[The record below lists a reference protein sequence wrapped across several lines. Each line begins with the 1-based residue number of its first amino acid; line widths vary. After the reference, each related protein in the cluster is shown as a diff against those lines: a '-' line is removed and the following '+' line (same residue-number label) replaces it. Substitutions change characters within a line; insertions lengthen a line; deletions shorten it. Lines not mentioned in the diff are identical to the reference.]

1 MSWQIKSKKYHH
13 TPHCDSRRG
22 AIHPVYLSQSLNKIY
37 CFSRENF
44 CKLASFL
51 LTLAL
56 SHSALALELSYGGR
70 LSSDSGEPVAGPVAI
85 TFRFFDE
92 ANHGQLLATYPTSN
106 VPLTDG
112 VFQVSISLT
121 SSMIESI
128 FGDGSRTVYVE
139 VEAEGKVYPR
149 QAFSYAP
156 LALRVPIDPNIFR
169 YDSQGR
175 LTSNG
180 TALNGSGVVSS
191 VAGRTGAI
199 TLTTNDLT
207 EGANRFYTDS
217 RARSALSAVSP
228 LAYNASNGQIS
239 LGPMSGDISMASFK
253 ITSLGTP
260 SNSGDAVN
268 KAYSDGKLGGFP
280 LDQSAKAQDSV
291 IKWDST
297 LGKFY
302 FGADQIGTTDSGIAM
317 INGLGSSS
325 QSLATSMEAYGGDTA
340 PTWHSSTSSHTL
352 NFPLASTVGVTGG
365 LISKNDFDTFST
377 KQSPISSSSI
387 LSAGTVTSALQNGH
401 ELRPYASSAG
411 STGELRFDELAAN
424 GSNFVGFKAP
434 DNLTN
439 DTIWTLPST
448 TGSDGQVLSTGSSGV
463 LSWITIPSAP
473 VSSVA
478 SRTGAVTLSNAD
490 ISGLGSLAT
499 ASAVSGGPGGNIT
512 DGTITNEDISTA
524 AAIDD
529 TKLATIISPGKV
541 SGNAVSGGTI
551 TATLSG
557 TATNITGVA
566 AIANGG
572 TGAASATDAFDALS
586 PLTTVG
592 DLLYAGPSGTD
603 ARLPGNASNTR
614 QFLTSTGNGTIANAP
629 AWGPLIATDVP
640 SLDASK
646 ITSGALTPARGGT
659 GADLSSTG
667 GSGHYLKQTSSG
679 GPVSVG
685 TISSADVP
693 WAAPGPIGST
703 TASSGAFTTVTTT
716 GNVGIGTTAPSGRLS
731 LGSTGAENKLVVWE
745 SGSAAGNIGFGLTS
759 NDFQSYVGAASNNF
773 TFRQGGYNGTEL
785 MRISGSGN
793 VGIGVTSPQAKLHI
807 SGQVAVAIPAANTPA
822 ATTQIIDWSQGNL
835 QVVNLSS
842 ATGNVTLTLSNPVSG
857 ASYGIKVIQGANA
870 RNLVWPTEVK
880 WPGGIPYSVSTVS
893 GAVDFVTL
901 FYDGSTYYAAAGKN
915 YQ

>member
-1 MSWQIKSKKYHH
+1 
-13 TPHCDSRRG
+13 
-22 AIHPVYLSQSLNKIY
+22 
-37 CFSRENF
+37 
-44 CKLASFL
+44 
-51 LTLAL
+51 
-56 SHSALALELSYGGR
+56 
-70 LSSDSGEPVAGPVAI
+70 VAI
-85 TFRFFDE
+85 TFRFFSE
-92 ANHGQLLATYPTSN
+92 ANDGPLLATYPTSN
-106 VPLTDG
+106 VPLVEG
-112 VFQVSISLT
+112 VFHVSISLT
-121 SSMIESI
+121 PSMIESI

-149 QAFSYAP
+149 QAFSYVP
-156 LALRVPIDPNIFR
+156 LALRVPIDPSFFR

-175 LTSNG
+175 LTSNS
-180 TALNGSGVVSS
+180 TVFSGSNVVSS
-191 VAGRTGAI
+191 VAGRTGAV

-207 EGANRFYTDS
+207 EGANRFFTES

-239 LGPMSGDISMASFK
+239 LGTMSEDLSMASFK

-260 SNSGDAVN
+260 TNPQDAVN
-268 KAYSDGKLGGFP
+268 KAYSDGKLGGFT

-302 FGADQIGTTDSGIAM
+302 FGADQIGTTDNGIAM

-365 LISKNDFDTFST
+365 LISKNDFDTFSA
-377 KQSPISSSSI
+377 KQSPISPSSI
-387 LSAGTVTSALQNGH
+387 LSAGTITSALQNGH
-401 ELRPYASSAG
+401 ELKPYASSAG

-434 DNLTN
+434 DNLTG

-448 TGSDGQVLSTGSSGV
+448 TGSNGQVLSAGMSGV
-463 LSWITIPSAP
+463 LSWVTIPAAP

-478 SRTGAVTLSNAD
+478 SRTGAVTLSNTD

-499 ASAVSGGPGGNIT
+499 ASAVSGGIGGNIT
-512 DGTITNEDISTA
+512 DGTITNDDISTA

-529 TKLATIISPGKV
+529 SKLAPIISPGKV

-551 TATLSG
+551 TGTLSG
-557 TATNITGVA
+557 TATNITGLL

-572 TGAASATDAFDALS
+572 TGATSATDAFDALS

-629 AWGPLIATDVP
+629 AWGPISAIDIP

-646 ITSGALTPARGGT
+646 ITTGALALARGGT
-659 GADLSSTG
+659 GADLSSSG

-679 GPVSVG
+679 GAVTVG
-685 TISSADVP
+685 TISSADIP
-693 WAAPGPIGST
+693 WASPGAIGST

-716 GNVGIGTTAPSGRLS
+716 GNVGIGTMEPRALLHIAKDNSNAASGVTAALAIS
-731 LGSTGAENKLVVWE
+731 
-745 SGSAAGNIGFGLTS
+745 GLTS
-759 NDFQSYVGAASNNF
+759 YTKRVEIGYDTTQDSGYIQAND
-773 TFRQGGYNGTEL
+773 QGTAYKALALNPAG
-785 MRISGSGN
+785 GN

-807 SGQVAVAIPAANTPA
+807 TGQVAVAIPAANIPA
-822 ATTQIIDWSQGNL
+822 ATTQVIDWSLGNL

-842 ATGNVTLTLSNPVSG
+842 ATGNVTLILSNPVSG
-857 ASYGIKVIQGANA
+857 ASYGIKVVQGANA